1 MRDFKICRDR
11 PSCPPR
17 HGLLVDGALGSGNGL
32 VHAFFRAG
40 NDRLA
45 GAVEVDGL
53 DRAALSRNLSTDV
66 FDLIFS
72 QAEDSGHAAF
82 TEGYSF
88 LHELAAEA
96 DRADGVSKGQGAG
109 SDEGRIFAETVAGS
123 DVRCQSFLGEDAA
136 AGRAGRQDSRLC
148 IIGLHE
154 FFIGTFKAELGQG
167 ETQSVVGFFKKL
179 FGG

>member
-1 MRDFKICRDR
+1 MEEDSPFGTGFL
-11 PSCPPR
+11 
-17 HGLLVDGALGSGNGL
+17 HGSGS
-32 VHAFFRAG
+32 FFDGFGTAG
-40 NDRLA
+40 DDDLA

-53 DRAALSRNLSTDV
+53 DRAALGRNLSTDV

-123 DVRCQSFLGEDAA
+123 NVRCQSFLGEDAA

-179 FGG
+179 FDNGICVV